1 MSALLA
7 LRDAAL
13 APGPAGAGVAR
24 CVASIASALAQRDT
38 AAVCGCG
45 ADTAPVLATAGL
57 PPASNGATANG
68 TAAGSGHHVIPLAQL
83 LVQCITR
90 PERDVCEAA
99 TEYFLCVNS
108 LPVRERHQQ
117 MAEPLYSSLILPL
130 LRGHACYPPTFTGW
144 YDQVDE
150 DEEAF
155 HR

>member
-13 APGPAGAGVAR
+13 APGAAGAGVAR

-45 ADTAPVLATAGL
+45 AESTPVMAAAGL
-57 PPASNGATANG
+57 PAASNGTTANG
-68 TAAGSGHHVIPLAQL
+68 SAAGSGHYVIPLAEL
-83 LVQCITR
+83 MVQCISR

-108 LPVRERHQQ
+108 LPVCERHQQ
-117 MAEPLYSSLILPL
+117 MTAPLYASLILPL
-130 LRGHACYPPTFTGW
+130 LRGHACYPPSFTGW
-144 YDQVDE
+144 YDEADE
-150 DEEAF
+150 DEAAF